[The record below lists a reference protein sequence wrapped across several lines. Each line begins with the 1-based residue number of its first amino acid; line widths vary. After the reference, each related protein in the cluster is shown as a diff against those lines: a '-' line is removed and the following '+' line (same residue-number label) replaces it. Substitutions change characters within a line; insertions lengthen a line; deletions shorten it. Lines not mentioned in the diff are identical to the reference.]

1 MKASKL
7 EQALDALEGT
17 NGAEVDA
24 IKKALVKAKAAA
36 HEKPLTEMI
45 ADCKGF
51 IDRAERRL
59 EKLEAERA
67 SEAALLE

>member
-1 MKASKL
+1 MAEARLKASKL
-7 EQALDALEGT
+7 AGFDALEST

-36 HEKPLTEMI
+36 HEKPPKEMI

-51 IDRAERRL
+51 IDRAEKRL
-59 EKLEAERA
+59 E
-67 SEAALLE
+67 